1 MKQLKIAIDYDNT
14 YTADPELWDLF
25 IVWAKRRGH
34 IVFIATARSATRDIN
49 DQLRALQTVVPVY
62 FCDGV
67 AKRFWCLHFGP
78 GNVDIWIDDKPEN
91 VSTNSTFPF
100 SELGKWREE
109 CYLTEPGHP
118 GIMPYAHL
126 GEPLTTVNDALPKD
140 VYVDFGRGGFVDG
153 DGKLMSREFYEEWKD
168 HWRKFPE
175 RPEEL
180 EHYKPED
187 VAIRN
192 GRAVGPNG
200 S

>member
-126 GEPLTTVNDALPKD
+126 GEPLTTVNDALPLG
-140 VYVDFGRGGFVDG
+140 VYVDFEIGGFVDING
-153 DGKLMSREFYEEWKD
+153 ERMPKEFYEQWKND
-168 HWRKFPE
+168 WRKFPE
-175 RPEEL
+175 R
-180 EHYKPED
+180 
-187 VAIRN
+187 VAI
-192 GRAVGPNG
+192 
-200 S
+200 